1 MNRAES
7 KYFNTAAKMDEAFI
21 DLLTEKDFQ
30 YITVKEICQRAGVHR
45 STFYLHYETMEDLL
59 DESLRYVNET
69 FMKQFE
75 SGSVSIVSRI
85 RECKADELYLVTPE
99 YLTPYLQFIKE
110 HKILFQTVVNQ
121 PGVFSLDEIYASMFQ
136 HVFDPILE
144 RFHVPEERRQY
155 MMAFYIHGLMAV
167 ISEWLENGC
176 AEPVGRMIEVIEHCV
191 MDGRERKENGSQ

>member
-1 MNRAES
+1 MNRAKS

-21 DLLTEKDFQ
+21 GLLTEKDFQ

-45 STFYLHYETMEDLL
+45 STFYLHYETMADLL
-59 DESLRYVNET
+59 EESLGYVNET

-85 RECKADELYLVTPE
+85 KECKADELYLVTPE
-99 YLTPYLQFIKE
+99 YLTPYLQFIQE

-121 PGVFSLDEIYASMFQ
+121 PGVFSLDEIYASMFR

-144 RFHVPEERRQY
+144 RFHVPEEQRRY
-155 MMAFYIHGLMAV
+155 MMAFYIHGLTAV
-167 ISEWLENGC
+167 VSEWLKNGC
-176 AEPVGRMIEVIEHCV
+176 REPVAQMIQIIERCV
-191 MDGRERKENGSQ
+191 MDGRNGGSPL

>member
-1 MNRAES
+1 MNRSES

-21 DLLTEKDFQ
+21 GLLTEKDFQ

-45 STFYLHYETMEDLL
+45 STFYLHYETMGDLL
-59 DESLRYVNET
+59 EESLQYVNET

-99 YLTPYLQFIKE
+99 YLTPYLQFVQE
-110 HKILFQTVVNQ
+110 HKVLFQTVVNQ

-144 RFHVPEERRQY
+144 RFHVPEEQRRY
-155 MMAFYIHGLMAV
+155 MMVFYIHGLMAV
-167 ISEWLENGC
+167 VSQWLKNGC
-176 AEPVGRMIEVIEHCV
+176 KEPVEQMIQIIERCV
-191 MDGRERKENGSQ
+191 MDGRKERSSL